1 MNLMKTM
8 KALGDE
14 IRDIRSDLSDIA
26 NDDSETTKA
35 VTLDEKELKQMA
47 KLLGHKEPAKKVPAK
62 SSLKEQMGLRLLD
75 KPFETKQIEQ
85 RARSYT
91 TTPDEKTRFEKMMA
105 FGRVYDYCVAKG
117 WVTEKKHHG
126 VDVIQKKKRV
136 VRFLKEHPERDMILA
151 QIKSETGVNIT
162 IR

>member
-1 MNLMKTM
+1 M

-105 FGRVYDYCVAKG
+105 FGRVYNYCVGKG
-117 WVTEKKHHG
+117 WIEAKKRSEWQT
-126 VDVIQKKKRV
+126 VLQKKKLV
-136 VRFLKEHPERDMILA
+136 VAFLRKHPERDMILA

-162 IR
+162 MK